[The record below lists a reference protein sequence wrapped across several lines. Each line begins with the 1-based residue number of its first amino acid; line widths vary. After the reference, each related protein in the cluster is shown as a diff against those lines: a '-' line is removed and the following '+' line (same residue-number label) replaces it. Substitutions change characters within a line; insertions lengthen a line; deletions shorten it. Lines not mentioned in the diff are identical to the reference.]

1 MLFLFSILSL
11 QSDGIFSFL
20 GFNTPGPEFRGNSRE
35 RGRRSL
41 TRHAQGSDPP
51 LGAHTSPRRS
61 GKADHGSRACPAPRL
76 VPRRAAGGRL
86 GGGATSAGFRRG
98 LAGGFSAA
106 LRGKTAGLAARAALR
121 RGKLAGFERKSRTR
135 WALPGSRGVRGHRVS
150 GPNRG
155 FFRRAGRQ
163 TGGSRAQKGAFGR
176 AKGRWRR
183 AWGRKSPLFAPN
195 EAGGWGFGGRNWR
208 RKLAACVGFS
218 GS

>member
-1 MLFLFSILSL
+1 MGFFHFWGSI
-11 QSDGIFSFL
+11 
-20 GFNTPGPEFRGNSRE
+20 P
-35 RGRRSL
+35 
-41 TRHAQGSDPP
+41 
-51 LGAHTSPRRS
+51 
-61 GKADHGSRACPAPRL
+61 PAPNFAEIHARGGGGRL
-76 VPRRAAGGRL
+76 TVVSRDLIPSRGGHFSTAKRESRPRQSGLPSPKAVPRRAAGGRL

-106 LRGKTAGLAARAALR
+106 LRGKTAGLAALR

-135 WALPGSRGVRGHRVS
+135 WALPGPGVCAGAGFRTRTG
-150 GPNRG
+150 G

-163 TGGSRAQKGAFGR
+163 TGGSWAKTGRSGGQKGAGC
-176 AKGRWRR
+176 G

-195 EAGGWGFGGRNWR
+195 EAGVWGFGGRNWR